1 MTKDVRF
8 VGYDLRMKESMDIT
22 PGEALTRRSFL
33 AGAAVLSLALS
44 SPMRAAMENVAE
56 DTVFELRQYTL
67 YGDKRDTLISLF
79 EKNFIDSQD
88 AVGSHVI
95 GTFRDLDD
103 PDRFVW
109 LRGFRDMQARQQALD
124 AFYGRSAAWLAH
136 KKEANTTMVDSDNVL
151 LLRPVSAPPN
161 FGSAASAASGSHAIY
176 SVTIYYLGGVDSAEF
191 EKFFTQALLPRLSA
205 SGVHPIAT
213 LTTDEVPNNYPRLP
227 IREHDRVFLWIAR
240 WPDENAYASFA
251 AQMRGWSGWRDK
263 APEAVLPAVMRKP
276 EQLRLQPTMHSP
288 LQ

>member
-1 MTKDVRF
+1 
-8 VGYDLRMKESMDIT
+8 MKQ
-22 PGEALTRRSFL
+22 ALHATAAEPITRRSFL
-33 AGAAVLSLALS
+33 AGAAALSLALS
-44 SPMRAAMENVAE
+44 APTLAATESAAE

-67 YGDKRDTLISLF
+67 FGGKRDTLITLF

-124 AFYGRSAAWLAH
+124 AFYGHSPAWLAH
-136 KKEANTTMVDSDNVL
+136 KKEANVTMVDSDNVL
-151 LLRPVSAPPN
+151 LLRPASSPPD
-161 FGSAASAASGSHAIY
+161 FASNEHASNSHAIY
-176 SVTIYYLGGVDSAEF
+176 GVTIYYLGGVDEAQFGNFF
-191 EKFFTQALLPRLSA
+191 EQAIVPRLTA
-205 SGVHPIAT
+205 AGVRPVAN
-213 LTTDEVPNNYPRLP
+213 LMTDEGPNNYPRLP
-227 IREHDRVFLWIAR
+227 VRERDRVFLWIAR
-240 WPDENAYASFA
+240 WPTEKDYASFA
-251 AQMRGWSGWRDK
+251 EQMRNWSGWRDK

-276 EQLRLQPTMHSP
+276 EHLRLKPTEHSP

>member
-1 MTKDVRF
+1 MSGF
-8 VGYDLRMKESMDIT
+8 VGYDICMKETMEII

-44 SPMRAAMENVAE
+44 SPMRAAMEGAAE

-67 YGDKRDTLISLF
+67 YADKRDTLISLF

-88 AVGSHVI
+88 AVGAHVI

-124 AFYGRSAAWLAH
+124 AFYGRSPAWLAH
-136 KKEANTTMVDSDNVL
+136 KKEANVTMVDSDNVL
-151 LLRPVSAPPN
+151 LLRPASTPPN
-161 FGSAASAASGSHAIY
+161 FGTHAPAPAGSHALY
-176 SVTIYYLGGVDSAEF
+176 SVVIYYLGGVDAAEF
-191 EKFFTQALLPRLSA
+191 EKFFAQSLLPRLSA
-205 SGVHPIAT
+205 AGVHPIAT
-213 LTTDEVPNNYPRLP
+213 LTTDDVPNNYPRLP

-240 WPDENAYASFA
+240 WPNEDAYASFA
-251 AQMRGWSGWRDK
+251 AQMRSWSGWRDK